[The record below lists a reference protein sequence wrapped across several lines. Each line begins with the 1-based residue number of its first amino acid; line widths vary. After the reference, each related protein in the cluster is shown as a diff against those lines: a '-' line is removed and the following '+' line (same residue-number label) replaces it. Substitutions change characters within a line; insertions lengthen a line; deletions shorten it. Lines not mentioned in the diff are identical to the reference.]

1 MMMLKKP
8 SMIYKEL
15 LWMVRKL
22 KLNGEKDLR
31 ILDRLIVNRE
41 EEEVASEVEEEII
54 EMLSFEVEAEEK
66 GEAEVAEVAEGEAA

>member
-1 MMMLKKP
+1 MLKKP

-22 KLNGEKDLR
+22 KLNGQKDLR